1 MSDIKI
7 YTDGG
12 ASPNPGKGA
21 WAVVIVKNSQL
32 TKEFSGGELQTSNNR
47 MELMAAIRGL
57 SAIGETE
64 SITFYTDSNY
74 VRQGIT
80 EWIGK
85 WKSNGW
91 RTANNKPVKNQ
102 DLWEWL
108 DDLAVRRKIEWQ
120 WVKGHSGD
128 KWNEH
133 VDELVNRTREFLV

>member
-1 MSDIKI
+1 MSQLEI
-7 YTDGG
+7 YSDGG

-21 WAVVIVKNSQL
+21 WGVVLVQDGAIL
-32 TKEFSGGELQTSNNR
+32 KEFSGGEQLSSNNR

-57 SAIGETE
+57 CAIDENQAVV
-64 SITFYTDSNY
+64 FHTDSNY

-80 EWIGK
+80 DWIKK
-85 WKSNGW
+85 WKANGW
-91 RTANNKPVKNQ
+91 RTANKKPVKNQ

-108 DDLAVRRKIEWQ
+108 DDLASRRTIEWK

-133 VDELVNRTREFLV
+133 VDLLVNRTREFLE